1 MLSISLNNIGKKFN
15 REWIFRNL
23 NYEVLANDKLVILG
37 GNGSGKSTLLQ
48 VISGFVAVNEGNIA
62 YSLKLGVGIRLTED
76 KNAKPQTVSDK
87 KLLNRQSEIVH
98 PKYISFASPYIQLIE
113 DFTLVE
119 IIEHTALFK
128 PFVNKLSTEKVIEI
142 IELSHAKNKYIKQF
156 SSGMKQRLKLGLAI
170 LADTPLLLLDEPVS
184 NLDKNAIE
192 WYKNLIKV
200 YSENRTVIVAS
211 NAINDEF
218 FFCSKQL
225 NVMDFKK

>member
-23 NYEVLANDKLVILG
+23 NLDILPNDKLVILG

-48 VISGFVAVNEGNIA
+48 VISGFVAVNEGSIVVSHQ
-62 YSLKLGVGIRLTED
+62 SLEENKSEIN
-76 KNAKPQTVSDK
+76 NANSDNYREQTVSNQK
-87 KLLNRQSEIVH
+87 ILN
-98 PKYISFASPYIQLIE
+98 PKFISFASPYIQLIE

-128 PFVNKLSTEKVIEI
+128 PFVDKLSTEKII
-142 IELSHAKNKYIKQF
+142 DSIELSHAKQKYIKQF

-170 LADTPLLLLDEPVS
+170 LADTPILLLDEPVS
-184 NLDKNAIE
+184 NLDKNTIE
-192 WYKNLIKV
+192 WYKNLISTYSV
-200 YSENRTVIVAS
+200 YRTVIVAS
-211 NAINDEF
+211 NAIADEY
-218 FFCSKQL
+218 FFCNKQL